1 MNNRQP
7 VTAQLRLLGT
17 TDLHVSLTGYDYYR
31 NVETVDIGLSRTATL
46 IHQARK
52 EVNNHLLFDNGDIL
66 QGNPLGDYAASS
78 LFWQQDSELEGG
90 EKVHP
95 MYQLMNKLSYDAA
108 TVGNHEFNYGLDYLR
123 QCITGANFP
132 YTNANIYQTSID
144 TIDSSTDRGEVTA
157 DTLLPP
163 YLILDRQMV
172 ADDGKICPIRIG
184 VIGVVPPQIMQW
196 DKAHLEGKVTVQ
208 PMVEAVEYWIPQ
220 MREAG
225 ADVIVMLAHTGYV
238 DSEDP
243 GVLTENAVLPISQ
256 IQGIDAIFFGHA
268 HKLFPGNEFAGKQG
282 VDLERGTISGI
293 PAVEAGVWG
302 SHLGMIDL
310 HLQYDNDIWTVQAG
324 SSQLRAIYHREQG
337 LASVEA
343 DTELEQ
349 IASIPHQIILDHIQT
364 PVGESDIPLY
374 SYFSLI
380 MDSAYVQVINNA
392 QVWYAEQAL
401 SDHAYGHLPILSA
414 ASAFKTG
421 GRYGPHYYA
430 YIEAGELTL
439 QHTSDI
445 YNYANTLCAVRLT
458 GAEIREWLEWSA
470 GLYQQIDLQSKAEQ
484 ALINPEFPSFNFDII
499 DGITYQINV
508 CQPPRYHPA
517 GYILNPQ
524 AYRIEAL
531 CYQGKEIEDH
541 SEYIVVTN
549 QYRAYSTPF
558 ANPDG
563 ERVILDV
570 PVENREVLIQY
581 IREQKIIHP
590 EADHNWSLTLGGSD
604 KERASLSLQPTIT
617 ILSSPDAQKIL
628 SAYPQLS
635 YSGIN
640 GEGFAIY
647 HLKL

>member
-1 MNNRQP
+1 MNTTQP

-17 TDLHVSLTGYDYYR
+17 TDLHVSLIGYDYYR

-78 LFWQQDSELEGG
+78 RFWQQDSYTEDQAN
-90 EKVHP
+90 VHP
-95 MYQLMNKLSYDAA
+95 IYQLMNRLSYDAA
-108 TVGNHEFNYGLDYLR
+108 TVGNHEFNYGLDYLQ
-123 QCITGANFP
+123 QCIAGANFP
-132 YTNANIYQTSID
+132 YTNANIYQASIEGIHSP
-144 TIDSSTDRGEVTA
+144 TAIIERTA
-157 DTLLPP
+157 DTWLPP
-163 YLILDRQMV
+163 YLILERQIV
-172 ADDGKICPIRIG
+172 DDHGDIHNIRIG

-208 PMVEAVEYWIPQ
+208 PMVEAIEYWIPQ

-225 ADVIVMLAHTGYV
+225 ADLIIMLAHTGYV
-238 DSEDP
+238 DSEDA
-243 GVLTENAVLPISQ
+243 GVLSENAVLPISQ
-256 IQGIDAIFFGHA
+256 MEGIDAIFFGHA

-282 VDLERGTISGI
+282 VNLERGTINGI

-302 SHLGMIDL
+302 SHLGIIDL
-310 HLQYDNDIWTVQAG
+310 HLQYDNHSWTVQSG
-324 SSQLRAIYHREQG
+324 SSQLRAIYQREQG
-337 LASVEA
+337 LASVDA

-349 IASIPHQIILDHIQT
+349 IASVPHQIILDHIQT
-364 PVGESDIPLY
+364 PVGKSDIPLY
-374 SYFSLI
+374 SYFSLL

-392 QVWYAEQAL
+392 QMWYAEQVLAD
-401 SDHAYGHLPILSA
+401 SSYRHLPILSA

-421 GRYGPHYYA
+421 GRYGPQYYA
-430 YIEAGELTL
+430 DIEAGEMTL

-458 GAEIREWLEWSA
+458 GAEIREWLEWSS
-470 GLYQQIDLQSKAEQ
+470 GLYQQMDLQSTAEQ
-484 ALINPEFPSFNFDII
+484 ALINPDFPSFNFDVI

-517 GYILNPQ
+517 GYILDEQ
-524 AYRIEAL
+524 AHRIERL
-531 CYQGKEIEDH
+531 CYQGKEIEDD

-581 IREQKIIHP
+581 IRQQQVIHP
-590 EADHNWSLTLGGSD
+590 AADHNWSLTLGISD
-604 KERASLSLQPTIT
+604 QERLSLPSQPTIT

-640 GEGFAIY
+640 GEGFAVY
-647 HLKL
+647 HFTL

>member
-1 MNNRQP
+1 MNTIQP

-17 TDLHVSLTGYDYYR
+17 TDLHVSLIGYDYYR

-78 LFWQQDSELEGG
+78 RFWQQDSYTEDQAN
-90 EKVHP
+90 VHP
-95 MYQLMNKLSYDAA
+95 MYQLMNRLSYDAA
-108 TVGNHEFNYGLDYLR
+108 TVGNHEFNYGLDYLQ
-123 QCITGANFP
+123 QCIAGANFP
-132 YTNANIYQTSID
+132 YTNANIYQASIEG
-144 TIDSSTDRGEVTA
+144 IHSPTDIVEGTV

-163 YLILDRQMV
+163 YLILERQIV
-172 ADDGKICPIRIG
+172 DDHGDIHNIRIG

-208 PMVEAVEYWIPQ
+208 PMAEAIEYWIPQ

-225 ADVIVMLAHTGYV
+225 ADLIIMLAHTGYV
-238 DSEDP
+238 DSQDA
-243 GVLTENAVLPISQ
+243 GVLSENAVLPISQ
-256 IQGIDAIFFGHA
+256 MEGIDAIFFGHA

-282 VDLERGTISGI
+282 VDLERGTINGI

-302 SHLGMIDL
+302 SHLGIIDL
-310 HLQYDNDIWTVQAG
+310 HLQYDNHIWTVQSG
-324 SSQLRAIYHREQG
+324 SSQLRAIYQREQG

-343 DTELEQ
+343 DAELEQ

-374 SYFSLI
+374 SYFSLL

-392 QVWYAEQAL
+392 QMWYAEQAL
-401 SDHAYGHLPILSA
+401 ADSSYRHLPVLSA

-421 GRYGPHYYA
+421 GRYGPQYYA
-430 YIEAGELTL
+430 YIEAGEMTL

-445 YNYANTLCAVRLT
+445 YNYANTLCAVHLT

-470 GLYQQIDLQSKAEQ
+470 GLYQQIDLQSTAEQ
-484 ALINPEFPSFNFDII
+484 ALINPDFPSFNFDVI
-499 DGITYQINV
+499 DGITYEINV

-517 GYILNPQ
+517 GYILDEQ
-524 AYRIEAL
+524 ARRIERL
-531 CYQGKEIEDH
+531 CYQGKEIEDD

-549 QYRAYSTPF
+549 QYRAYATPF

-581 IREQKIIHP
+581 IREQQVIHP
-590 EADHNWSLTLGGSD
+590 AADHNWSLTLGISD
-604 KERASLSLQPTIT
+604 KERLSLPSQPTIT

-640 GEGFAIY
+640 GEGFAVY
-647 HLKL
+647 HFTL